1 MSQFVDECRR
11 EWKRLGVPDAIAN
24 EMAADLAAD
33 LADADAEGVP
43 AEDVLGN
50 GVFDPRAFAASWAGE
65 RGVIPSAPVR
75 ERLPRRSRR
84 LSVIVALA
92 AIVAIG
98 AGLVVLRSA
107 DQHQSVAVVA
117 MRAYVRAPNLTV
129 VPGPLEVRVVRRGSH
144 FVRVVRRGPF
154 IVPAPY
160 GRPFTARGSEVAPAY
175 AVPAKLPFLPP
186 IPDQNT
192 SDSLRPLGWILLVV
206 GIGGLILSVA
216 LWPRRRRADQA
227 SPSPGY

>member
-50 GVFDPRAFAASWAGE
+50 GVFDARAFAASWAGE
-65 RGVIPSAPVR
+65 RGVIPSARGR

-98 AGLVVLRSA
+98 AGLVVLRSV

-129 VPGPLEVRVVRRGSH
+129 IAE
-144 FVRVVRRGPF
+144 
-154 IVPAPY
+154 A
-160 GRPFTARGSEVAPAY
+160 
-175 AVPAKLPFLPP
+175 
-186 IPDQNT
+186 
-192 SDSLRPLGWILLVV
+192 
-206 GIGGLILSVA
+206 
-216 LWPRRRRADQA
+216 
-227 SPSPGY
+227 

>member
-84 LSVIVALA
+84 LSVIVALV
-92 AIVAIG
+92 AIFAIG

-129 VPGPLEVRVVRRGSH
+129 VPGPLQVRVVRRGSH
-144 FVRVVRRGPF
+144 LVKVPVK
-154 IVPAPY
+154 VPAPY
-160 GRPFTARGSEVAPAY
+160 VGPPFTVRGGEVAPAY

-186 IPDQNT
+186 MPDQNT

-227 SPSPGY
+227 SASPGY